1 MVTLFF
7 ENFLPINA
15 KDCPDGRLTEQA
27 FLKIYQQFF
36 PKGDPKKF
44 ASFVFRVFDDDKD
57 GMITFEEFIRALST
71 TSRGTFKLYD
81 LDNDGYITREE
92 MCSIIEAIYQM
103 LGPNIENEEENAEKR
118 VEMIFNHLDTNKD
131 DKLSMDEF
139 MEGST
144 QDPKIDG
151 MITFEEF
158 IRALSTTSRGTFKL
172 YDLDNDGYITRE
184 EMCSIIEA
192 IYQMLGPNIEN
203 EEENAEKR
211 VEMIFNHLD
220 TNKDDKLSMDEFME
234 GSTQD
239 PKIVAALSLYNI
251 HNNY

>member
-1 MVTLFF
+1 MVFGIFKGVPKQTG
-7 ENFLPINA
+7 IQ

-71 TSRGTFKLYD
+71 TSRGTLEEKLLWTFKLYD
-81 LDNDGYITREE
+81 LDNDGFITREE
-92 MCSIIEAIYQM
+92 MILIIEAIYQM
-103 LGPNIENEEENAEKR
+103 LGPNTESE
-118 VEMIFNHLDTNKD
+118 D
-131 DKLSMDEF
+131 
-139 MEGST
+139 
-144 QDPKIDG
+144 
-151 MITFEEF
+151 
-158 IRALSTTSRGTFKL
+158 
-172 YDLDNDGYITRE
+172 
-184 EMCSIIEA
+184 
-192 IYQMLGPNIEN
+192 
-203 EEENAEKR
+203 ENAEKR

-239 PKIVAALSLYNI
+239 PKIVAALS
-251 HNNY
+251 